1 VSTDRNPH
9 ADRYRRAAEGFSA
22 RVDVVPADAWERP
35 APCEGWVA
43 RDVVRHLVEWVPA
56 FFASASGPDLAAS
69 ASVDDDP
76 VAAWHQ
82 VDAKLQAALDD
93 QAVASRVVSHP
104 HAGTHRF
111 DEAIATFVLA
121 DVLVHTWDLARA
133 TGLDERL
140 DPELVHEI
148 APGMLGVPAE
158 VADAMRSSGQYGAPV
173 ELAGDADE
181 QARLIAFTGRRP

>member
-1 VSTDRNPH
+1 MTRSRRGTRSTPS
-9 ADRYRRAAEGFSA
+9 YRRRSTT
-22 RVDVVPADAWERP
+22 RP
-35 APCEGWVA
+35 S
-43 RDVVRHLVEWVPA
+43 RR
-56 FFASASGPDLAAS
+56 ASSRTRT
-69 ASVDDDP
+69 P
-76 VAAWHQ
+76 V
-82 VDAKLQAALDD
+82 
-93 QAVASRVVSHP
+93 
-104 HAGTHRF
+104 THRF